1 MRGRSSLLALLL
13 GFVWAGEMAGQ
24 TSRLLEQAGELERR
38 GRLEEAAQ
46 RYRLVLREDPANVS
60 ALLGLERTYEALG
73 RLDSM
78 VAPVRAALSLDS
90 LNGSIRALE
99 LRVWAALRMPD
110 SVALAAQRW
119 IRVQPQAVEPYREW
133 AFALAQRGDLAGARR
148 VLQEGALKLGNAG
161 LSQELAQLTALAGE
175 WSEAA
180 RQWLVVVRGNP
191 ALVGTAAANLGR
203 APPVVRDAVLGML
216 VGPGADS
223 TSKLLA
229 AELLV
234 GWGRAAEG
242 WALLDAVLPSDAAR
256 AQALLQRF
264 ADRTRVQ
271 NSREAML
278 VRAYALERLAGMS
291 SGAPSERARVGA
303 ARAYADAGDLRAAE
317 RLLRDLLSAG
327 PSREPSVVEAV
338 ASLVEAMAVQGQV
351 SEAESRFRQWYG
363 VLNGDARSSLA
374 EALAWGWIKKGD
386 LDRADRVLAGD
397 SSVEATALR
406 GWIALYRGDLGRAHE
421 FFRQAG
427 PYVGSREEATRRTAA
442 LVLLQRIQAEKLP
455 DLGRALH
462 ALAMG
467 DTARAVEG
475 LEQVAGRLSAEGGR
489 TELLGF
495 AGELAA
501 AMNDLAA
508 AVRLLVS
515 AIEGDS
521 TSAAAVA
528 AEVALAR
535 VYAELGDRERAVAQ
549 LEHLILAHPESAQVP
564 QARRLLDRLRG
575 AVPQI

>member
-1 MRGRSSLLALLL
+1 MRARSSLLVLWW
-13 GFVWAGEMAGQ
+13 FFCWGEAWGQ
-24 TSRLLEQAGELERR
+24 ASRLLEQAGELERR
-38 GRLEEAAQ
+38 GRLEEAAD
-46 RYRLVLREDPANVS
+46 RYRQVLREDPANVS

-73 RLDSM
+73 TLDSI
-78 VAPVRAALSLDS
+78 VAPVRSALALDP

-119 IRVQPQAVEPYREW
+119 IRVAPQAAEPYREW

-148 VLQEGALKLGNAG
+148 VLEEGATRLGSAG

-175 WSEAA
+175 WSEAG

-191 ALVGTAAANLGR
+191 ALLGTAAANLGR

-242 WALLDAVLPSDAAR
+242 WALLDAVLPSDPAR
-256 AQALLQRF
+256 SQVLLQRF

-271 NSREAML
+271 NTREAIL
-278 VRAYALERLAGMS
+278 VRAYALERLAQLS
-291 SGAPSERARVGA
+291 SGAASERARVGA

-317 RLLRDLLSAG
+317 RLLRDLLRAA
-327 PSREPSVVEAV
+327 PSRDPGVVEAV
-338 ASLVEAMAVQGQV
+338 ASLVGAMAEQGQV
-351 SEAESRFRQWYG
+351 GDAESRFRQWYG
-363 VLNGDARSSLA
+363 VLSGDVRASLA
-374 EALAWGWIKKGD
+374 EALAWGWIKAGE
-386 LDRADRVLAGD
+386 LDRAERVLAAD
-397 SSVEATALR
+397 SSVEAAALR
-406 GWIALYRGDLGRAHE
+406 GWIALYRGDLAGARE
-421 FFRQAG
+421 FFREAG
-427 PYVGSREEATRRTAA
+427 PYVGSRVEATRRTAA
-442 LVLLQRIQAEKLP
+442 LVLLERISLERLP
-455 DLGRALH
+455 ELGKALH
-462 ALAMG
+462 ALARG
-467 DTARAVEG
+467 DTTRAIEDLERVARG
-475 LEQVAGRLSAEGGR
+475 LSPRGGR

-508 AVRLLVS
+508 AKRLFLA

-521 TSAAAVA
+521 SSAAGVA
-528 AEVALAR
+528 AELALAEVHAQLGER
-535 VYAELGDRERAVAQ
+535 ELAVER

-564 QARRLLDRLRG
+564 RARRLLDRLRG